1 MRVSSCKRVKRS
13 NSSGSNS
20 RSLEIDIDIGSS
32 SVANS
37 VTRFVMAY
45 LRTLVIDLAF
55 VVEAKT
61 EGELPERLLGVMRAC
76 HLDPDLAQE
85 APPKA

>member
-1 MRVSSCKRVKRS
+1 
-13 NSSGSNS
+13 
-20 RSLEIDIDIGSS
+20 
-32 SVANS
+32 
-37 VTRFVMAY
+37 MAY

-61 EGELPERLLGVMRAC
+61 EAELPERLLGVMRAC
-76 HLDPDLAQE
+76 HLDPDLAHE